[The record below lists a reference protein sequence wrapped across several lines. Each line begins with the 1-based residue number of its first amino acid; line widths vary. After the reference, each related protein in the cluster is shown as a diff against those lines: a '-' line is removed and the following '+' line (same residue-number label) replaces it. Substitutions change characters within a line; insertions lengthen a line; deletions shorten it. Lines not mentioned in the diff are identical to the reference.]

1 MDNFFR
7 SYCSPLEEKIAKGP
21 SLDFGG
27 MYGVQLEKGKKDSL
41 DLWSIVHDW
50 GMDWGCPKNGP
61 LGTKMSMFQGRPKWP
76 ELVNLIV
83 LTIWS
88 ISHITNQGRW
98 CTFTSSRCPF
108 QHRKCKILAMF
119 GYFRE
124 STQYLWLF
132 CRSKKCGGAPK

>member
-7 SYCSPLEEKIAKGP
+7 SHCSPLEEKIAKGP
-21 SLDFGG
+21 SLDLGG

-50 GMDWGCPKNGP
+50 GMDWGYPKNGP

-76 ELVNLIV
+76 KLVNLIV

-108 QHRKCKILAMF
+108 QQRKC
-119 GYFRE
+119 
-124 STQYLWLF
+124 
-132 CRSKKCGGAPK
+132 